1 MPKIPTFTTQARP
14 TGEIG
19 AVKSSL
25 QISPTETLGAA
36 LTPAAKQLS
45 DFYIKEKEISNK
57 VEAGKLLGN
66 ATQEIYELQ
75 EQSKLK
81 STPDEG
87 INFFNEGYKSIV
99 NKYKQQAGNDFISK
113 YFEINLNSNRPSYVS
128 SVLKQTRS
136 NMVSTRVD
144 QVTRR
149 VQNKILNAVET
160 GNDFDFNTLAK
171 SVINDYQGLVDDG
184 LIGENDLELYKRDL
198 PKLVEIQQVKK
209 IARSDAY
216 AAVIALDDPKNFTQI
231 VGEERDELISEL
243 QTKATFQSKRIEL
256 FNNSRINENDQK
268 LIEQLKLQNNNFL
281 GLDEETLQKYKI
293 GDFEYDNQITELNNK
308 IVKNQFNF
316 NTNYNVNSSIIEK
329 ISNNEIK
336 NAKEK
341 FLLPGETEPK
351 SIIERTGDGSL
362 NLKDNSFLAT
372 FLTRSN
378 NEVFKEQD
386 KQFLKFF
393 ENLTPLLEGNNFL
406 KYFDKQYN
414 SKASTLRQELYSRY
428 LQGLSSNFNI
438 ENLLTP
444 TSENY
449 IAKDIKNFLPKTSDL
464 SSIVEDIIK
473 ENKIDELTVPQ
484 RLAGETQEQYLERIG
499 MKKKPKE
506 FEPLVIE
513 QGEYGEGGA

>member
-14 TGEIG
+14 TAEVG

-87 INFFNEGYKSIV
+87 INFFNEGYKNII
-99 NKYKQQAGNDFISK
+99 NRYKQQAGNDFISK
-113 YFEINLNSNRPSYVS
+113 YFEINLNSNKPSYVS
-128 SVLKQTRS
+128 NVLKQTRS
-136 NMVSTRVD
+136 NMVSARVN
-144 QVTRR
+144 QVTNR
-149 VQNKILNAVET
+149 VQNKILNAVENE
-160 GNDFDFNTLAK
+160 NDFDFNTLAN
-171 SVINDYQGLVDDG
+171 SVVSDYQGLVDDG
-184 LIGENDLELYKRDL
+184 LIGELDLQAYKTNL

-209 IARSDAY
+209 IARNDAY
-216 AAVIALDDPKNFTQI
+216 AAVLALDDPKNFTQI
-231 VGEERDELISEL
+231 TGEDRDNLISEL

-256 FNNSRINENDQK
+256 FNNSKINENDK
-268 LIEQLKLQNNNFL
+268 NLINELKIRNNNVL
-281 GLDEETLQKYKI
+281 GLDEESLQKFKI
-293 GDFEYDNQITELNNK
+293 GDLEYDNQITKLNDKIVNNK
-308 IVKNQFNF
+308 FNY
-316 NTNYNVNSSIIEK
+316 NTNYNINSSIIEK
-329 ISNNEIK
+329 ISRNEIK

-341 FLLPGETEPK
+341 FLLPGENEPK

-362 NLKDNSFLAT
+362 NLDDNNFLAT

-378 NEVFKEQD
+378 NEVFKKQD
-386 KQFLKFF
+386 KQFFKYF

-406 KYFDKQYN
+406 KFFDKEYN

-428 LQGLSSNFNI
+428 IKGLSQNITI
-438 ENLLTP
+438 ENLLTS

-473 ENKIDELTVPQ
+473 ENKIDEITIPQ
-484 RLAGETQEQYLERIG
+484 KLPGETAEQYLERTG
-499 MKKKPKE
+499 MKKKSKE
-506 FEPLVIE
+506 FESLVIE
-513 QGEYGEGGA
+513 TGEFGEGGA